1 MVASMQLP
9 QEAARLWGN
18 ALTRQR
24 IIDMHARDLP
34 LLDMVRELGLTP
46 ALEADGLR
54 DVIERLS
61 PGEVQAIRDVFVAEA
76 QKVGDHS
83 GANFPVDCQIKG
95 TVAGVFVTTIPARD
109 ANVTPIV
116 RIDSA

>member
-34 LLDMVRELGLTP
+34 LLDMVHELGLDA
-46 ALEADGLR
+46 ALDADGLR

-76 QKVGDHS
+76 QMVGDHS

-95 TVAGVFVTTIPARD
+95 TVASVFVTTIPARD